1 MNVSI
6 NYESDK
12 SDDVDSDS
20 IASSFGKKIASAVPY
35 TSRIQASAQY
45 RKPNAAG
52 QYDK

>member
-1 MNVSI
+1 MKALADLKGNLGTGKDQIDPS
-6 NYESDK
+6 
-12 SDDVDSDS
+12 
-20 IASSFGKKIASAVPY
+20 SSFGKKIASAVPY